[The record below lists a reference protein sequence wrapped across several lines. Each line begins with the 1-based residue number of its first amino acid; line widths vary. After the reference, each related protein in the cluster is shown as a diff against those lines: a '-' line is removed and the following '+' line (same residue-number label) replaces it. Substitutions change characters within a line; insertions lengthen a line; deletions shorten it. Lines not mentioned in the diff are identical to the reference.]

1 MIYSFKANMAGPY
14 HIDNGIPCQDSY
26 SIEQREDVICVA
38 VADGLGSE
46 AYSDVGSKIAA
57 STATKYCIE
66 HFDNKMPLDKVKAVM
81 NNAFVYAYKAVL
93 QAAADA
99 GNSEDEYDTTLCLAI
114 MKENHVF
121 YGQSGDSG
129 MVALLEDGHY
139 MKVTEQ
145 QRDEDGNVFPLCWG
159 PDKWAF
165 GEVTDS
171 VSAIMLM
178 TDGIFE
184 EICPPILRNRD
195 INVNIPLAQK
205 FMERNEEQS
214 DEIAELETAV
224 ANYLMKY
231 PRRLLDDDKT
241 MIVVYNTDFP
251 AAKLEDSY
259 YSIPDWNEI
268 YKTVRDK
275 LRNSSRELIDESD
288 GCDESSEVCAEFD
301 EQELCD
307 DECLSETEAMNLPC
321 EECVAIEVVET
332 TDPCKKKR
340 IKT

>member
-1 MIYSFKANMAGPY
+1 
-14 HIDNGIPCQDSY
+14 
-26 SIEQREDVICVA
+26 
-38 VADGLGSE
+38 
-46 AYSDVGSKIAA
+46 
-57 STATKYCIE
+57 
-66 HFDNKMPLDKVKAVM
+66 M

-114 MKENHVF
+114 MKEDHVF

-159 PDKWAF
+159 PDKWVF

-184 EICPPILRNRD
+184 EICPPDLRNRD

-205 FMERNEEQS
+205 FYG
-214 DEIAELETAV
+214 T
-224 ANYLMKY
+224 
-231 PRRLLDDDKT
+231 
-241 MIVVYNTDFP
+241 
-251 AAKLEDSY
+251 
-259 YSIPDWNEI
+259 
-268 YKTVRDK
+268 
-275 LRNSSRELIDESD
+275 
-288 GCDESSEVCAEFD
+288 
-301 EQELCD
+301 
-307 DECLSETEAMNLPC
+307 
-321 EECVAIEVVET
+321 
-332 TDPCKKKR
+332 
-340 IKT
+340 